1 MTNAFEFDDAGP
13 YGQNPIHFAG
23 APTRRARYSVKDRK
37 RFAFE
42 KIAAR
47 APPADIHFI
56 KKIIV

>member
-1 MTNAFEFDDAGP
+1 MPVRTGRTRF
-13 YGQNPIHFAG
+13 IFAG